1 MSRENNLLW
10 EWFGD
15 EIEQEMNEGRK
26 KAREK
31 GREEGR
37 EKGRKE
43 GREEIKREIAI
54 SMLKSCIDNEKIVKY
69 TKLPIDVIKSLPLE

>member
-31 GREEGR
+31 GREE
-37 EKGRKE
+37 
-43 GREEIKREIAI
+43 IKREIAI
-54 SMLKSCIDNEKIVKY
+54 SMLKSGIDNEKIVKY